1 LSNKATGSNG
11 VADKPQALV
20 TYENETIALADGES
34 LLDGLT
40 RAGHSI
46 PSGCRVGVCQAC
58 TMVMSEGEPSSI
70 CQKGLSAPQKALS
83 YILSCQCKPD
93 RPVTISRLSAASQ
106 QTQGKILSKDWLNE
120 SVLRLRIKAELNYR
134 AGQYVTLWQGEE
146 LARSYSLASVPTE
159 DDFLELHIK
168 HVPDGAF
175 SPTLCNELQAGD
187 TIGIQGPLGKCFY
200 TASPDQPLLLVGVGV
215 GLSPLM
221 GILKDALYKGHS
233 GPIALIVGATK
244 ASNFYLQQALG
255 GLAKDYEQLTV
266 QFIAQSVVRA
276 IEQPTEEPIDQLNS
290 SITLEGDL
298 YSFCRNNYPDLKG
311 YRVFLCG
318 AESFVTKMRKQCFLS
333 GAGMSDIS
341 ADSFISFQ

>member
-1 LSNKATGSNG
+1 MSNKVTGSNG

-20 TYENETIALADGES
+20 TFENETIALAEGES

-40 RAGHSI
+40 RTGHSI

-58 TMVMSEGEPSSI
+58 MVVMREGEPSNV

-83 YILSCQCKPD
+83 YVLSCQCKPN

-106 QTQGKILSKDWLNE
+106 QTQGRILAKDWLNE
-120 SVLRLRIKAELNYR
+120 SVLRLRIKADLDYR
-134 AGQYVTLWQGEE
+134 AGQYVTLWHGEE
-146 LARSYSLASVPTE
+146 LARSYSLASVPGE
-159 DDFLELHIK
+159 DDFLEFHIK
-168 HVPDGAF
+168 HVPGGAF
-175 SPTLCNELQAGD
+175 SPALCNELRAGD
-187 TIGIQGPLGKCFY
+187 TIGLQGPLGQCFY
-200 TASPDQPLLLVGVGV
+200 TAKPDQPLLLVGIGV
-215 GLSPLM
+215 GLAPLI

-233 GPIALIVGATK
+233 GPIALIVGAAK

-255 GLAKDYEQLTV
+255 DLAKNYEQLTV
-266 QFIAQSVVRA
+266 QFIAQSVDRA
-276 IEQPTEEPIDQLNS
+276 IDQPAEESIDQLNS
-290 SITLEGDL
+290 STALEGDL

-341 ADSFISFQ
+341 ADAFISFH